1 MKTGRFAVNWPYPK
15 MPSENTSSA
24 NSATQSAHDFL
35 PRWEASAAAERA
47 NYQLFLSELCDFLE
61 LPRPNPTVGND
72 EMNTYVFERSV
83 HFQNV
88 DGTTSVGRIDLY
100 KKSCFV
106 LEAKQG
112 SNQTVTENG
121 VAFPQ
126 PRTRRGTA
134 VRGTHGWDEAMLAAR
149 GQAEQYAKALPVSD
163 GWPPFLVVVD
173 VGHSFALYGDF
184 SLTGKAYL
192 PFPDPRNY
200 RVLLRS
206 LEEQTIRERLRSVW
220 LAPLSLDPS
229 RRTTEVTK
237 EVATRLALLARALE
251 TRFEAERVAS
261 FLMRC
266 IFTSFAEDVRLLPPD
281 GWTTLLCSLQ
291 SDVDNFPSM
300 VSSLWQTMNDGGF
313 APILRERVLKFNG
326 GLFESVEAL
335 PVNGAQLALLIEAA
349 EADWREVEPAIFGTL
364 LERALVE
371 DERHRLGAHYTP
383 RAYVERL
390 VVPTIVEP
398 LRYDWNAVQAAAVA
412 LSNDGRGEEAISEV
426 KKFLQRLCNTRVL
439 DPACGSGN
447 FLYVSLE
454 HLKRLEGEVLDTLH
468 SLGES
473 QEALE
478 HTGFT
483 VDPHQLLGIEV
494 NPRAA
499 VITDLVLW
507 IGYLQWHFR
516 NHGDARPPE
525 PVIRRFH
532 NIQHRDA
539 LLNLGGGEPK
549 TDENGEPITQ
559 WDGVTMRIHP
569 ATGEEVPDETARRPV
584 LKYLNPRKADWPDA
598 DFIIGNPPFIR
609 NRRMRV
615 ELVDVYS
622 EALRETY
629 TDVPESADYVMYW
642 WERAAELARA
652 DKVRRFGFIT
662 TNSLPQ
668 VFNRAVVAHHVNA
681 TDNPLSIVYAVPDHP
696 WVDSSDGAAVRIS
709 VTVGEKGEH
718 TGLLCRVVGERSGGG
733 DALIVELEEKRGR
746 IFADLRIGA
755 DVAGAKLLKANE
767 GLCCPGVKL
776 HGAGFIVTEDQART
790 LGFGRIDG
798 LDQHIRPYRNGR
810 DITSTPRCVLVI
822 DLFGL
827 SAEEVRSRFPE
838 VYQWLWDRVRG
849 QRLARVTQTSD
860 SAEYAEKWWLFGKP
874 RSEFRPALRGLDRY
888 IATSETAKHRFFVF
902 LDKSILPDNRL
913 VNFASEDAYFLGV
926 LSSGIHTTWALRAGG
941 TLEDRPVYNKTRCF
955 DPFPFPA
962 CSDDQ
967 KETVRQLGEELD
979 AHRKRQ
985 QSLHPDLSL
994 TEMYNVLSKLR
1005 ANESLADEEQQVY
1018 ETGLISVLKQ
1028 THDELDEA
1036 VCEAYGWPLVMAAE
1050 EILQRVVALNAE
1062 RRAEEQGG
1070 LVRWLR
1076 PEYQQPE
1083 ARAVQAALGLPEQ
1096 AVIAAAPARRTPWP
1110 PGLADQ
1116 VRVVKDVLRANEMLD
1131 SGSIASRFVRAR
1143 RTRVDEILETLT
1155 ALGQIRNVEGRY
1167 VL

>member
-1 MKTGRFAVNWPYPK
+1 
-15 MPSENTSSA
+15 MPSENPLSV
-24 NSATQSAHDFL
+24 NNATQPTRDFL
-35 PRWEASAAAERA
+35 SRWEASAAAERA

-61 LPRPNPTVGND
+61 LPRPNPTVSND
-72 EMNTYVFERSV
+72 ETDTYVFERSV

-100 KKSCFV
+100 KKGCFV

-112 SNQTVTENG
+112 SNQTATAN
-121 VAFPQ
+121 AAALPQ
-126 PRTRRGTA
+126 RRTRRGTA

-173 VGHSFALYGDF
+173 VGHSFELYADF

-206 LEEQTIRERLRSVW
+206 LEVPVIRERLRSVW
-220 LAPLSLDPS
+220 LDPLSLDPS
-229 RRTTEVTK
+229 RRTAEVTK
-237 EVATRLALLARALE
+237 EVAGRLALLARALE
-251 TRFEAERVAS
+251 TRFDAERVAS

-291 SDVDNFPSM
+291 SDIGNFPSM

-313 APILRERVLKFNG
+313 SPILREHVLKFNG

-335 PVNGAQLALLIEAA
+335 PVDASQLALLIEASK
-349 EADWREVEPAIFGTL
+349 ADWREVEPAIFGTL

-412 LSNDGRGEEAISEV
+412 LSNDGHSEGAISEV

-525 PVIRRFH
+525 PVIHHFH

-539 LLNLGGGEPK
+539 LLEWDRTEPK
-549 TDENGEPITQ
+549 TDDNGNPITQ
-559 WDGVTMRIHP
+559 WDGVTKKIHP
-569 ATGEEVPDETARRPV
+569 ATGAEVPDETARRAV
-584 LKYLNPRKADWPDA
+584 LNYVNPRKADWPNA
-598 DFIIGNPPFIR
+598 DFIIGNPPFIG
-609 NRRMRV
+609 NSRMRS
-615 ELVDVYS
+615 ELGDGYA
-622 EALRETY
+622 EALRATY

-642 WERAAELARA
+642 WERAAEIARA
-652 DKVRRFGFIT
+652 NELRRFGFIT
-662 TNSLPQ
+662 TNSLSQ
-668 VFNRAVVAHHVNA
+668 VFNRKVVARHLSA
-681 TDNPLSIVYAVPDHP
+681 TSNPLSIVYAVPDHP

-709 VTVGEKGEH
+709 MTVGEKGEH

-733 DALIVELEEKRGR
+733 DALVVELEERRGR
-746 IFADLRIGA
+746 IFPDLRIGP
-755 DVAGAKLLKANE
+755 DVAGAKPLIANE
-767 GLCCPGVKL
+767 GLCCRGVVL
-776 HGAGFIVTEDQART
+776 HGDGFIVSEDEAHR
-790 LGFGRIDG
+790 LGLGRIPQ
-798 LDQHIRPYRNGR
+798 LETHVRSYRNGR
-810 DITSTPRCVLVI
+810 DITGTPRGVFVI

-827 SAEEVRSRFPE
+827 TAEEVRARFPE
-838 VYQWLWDRVRG
+838 VFQWVWDRVKPERD
-849 QRLARVTQTSD
+849 QNARASRRNN
-860 SAEYAEKWWLFGKP
+860 WWIFGEP
-874 RSEFRPALRGLDRY
+874 ISTFRPALAGLDRY
-888 IATSETAKHRFFVF
+888 ITTVETAKHRFFVF
-902 LDKSILPDNRL
+902 LDAAILPDNKL
-913 VNFASEDAYFLGV
+913 VNFALSDAFYLGV
-926 LSSGIHTTWALRAGG
+926 LSSRLHLQWVAANKSL
-941 TLEDRPVYNKTRCF
+941 LENRPVYVKTTCF
-955 DPFPFPA
+955 DRFPFPD
-962 CSDDQ
+962 CDETH
-967 KETVRQLGEELD
+967 KNTVRAIGETLD
-979 AHRKRQ
+979 GHRKRQ
-985 QSLHPDLSL
+985 QALHPNLSL

-1005 ANESLADEEQQVY
+1005 TNESLTLNEQHVY
-1018 ETGLISVLKQ
+1018 ETGLISVLKH
-1028 THDELDEA
+1028 THNELDEA
-1036 VCEAYGWPLVMAAE
+1036 VNQAYGWPLAMTDE

-1062 RRAEEQGG
+1062 RRAEEQRGV
-1070 LVRWLR
+1070 VRWLR

-1083 ARAVQAALGLPEQ
+1083 ARAVQAALGLAEQ
-1096 AVIAAAPARRTPWP
+1096 PAVPAALARRTPWP
-1110 PGLADQ
+1110 AGLADQ

-1167 VL
+1167 LL